1 MDPPRIHIFH
11 YHKFNMSTNLWHPQ
25 LHNSNQISQSDFKN
39 INWND
44 PKGSPVSHDVYPV
57 FPWCWSN
64 LDHRVYRGVV
74 TREVHLLMNPTRIH
88 NSPLS
93 SNQYNKQPLASRTFN
108 PNQISLLVFKK
119 INWDDPKDSLASH
132 DVYPVFPW
140 CWSNLDHRVYRGILK
155 K

>member
-11 YHKFNMSTNLWHPQ
+11 YHKFSISTNTLQPQ
-25 LHNSNQISQSDFKN
+25 LHNSKQIMRIHFKK

-44 PKGSPVSHDVYPV
+44 PKVSPVSHDVYPV

-74 TREVHLLMNPTRIH
+74 TREVHLMMDPTRIH
-88 NSPLS
+88 TSPLL
-93 SNQYNKQPLASRTFN
+93 SNQYAKQPLISRTFN

-119 INWDDPKDSLASH
+119 INWDDPKGSPISH
-132 DVYPVFPW
+132 DVHQAFTEGYQSVV
-140 CWSNLDHRVYRGILK
+140 RT
-155 K
+155 

>member
-11 YHKFNMSTNLWHPQ
+11 YQKFNMSTNLWRPQ
-25 LHNSNQISQSDFKN
+25 IHNSNQISQSDFKN

-74 TREVHLLMNPTRIH
+74 TREVHLMMGPTRIH
-88 NSPLS
+88 PSPLS
-93 SNQYNKQPLASRTFN
+93 SNQYAKQPLASRTFN

-119 INWDDPKDSLASH
+119 INWDDTKGSPISH
-132 DVYPVFPW
+132 DVHQAFTEGYQSVV
-140 CWSNLDHRVYRGILK
+140 RT
-155 K
+155 